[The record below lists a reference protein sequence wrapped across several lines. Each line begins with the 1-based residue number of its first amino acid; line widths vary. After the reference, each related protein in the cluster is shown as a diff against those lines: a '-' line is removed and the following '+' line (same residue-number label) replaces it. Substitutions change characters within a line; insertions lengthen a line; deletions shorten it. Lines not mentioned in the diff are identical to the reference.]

1 MTKEDFLQEIRIYDH
16 KIIEAIQDY
25 YLMERMVDWQ
35 NYVGQN
41 FKIYSSAF
49 IPISRALHAN
59 FVGLYTSLFDDRS
72 KYSISKLIDI
82 NKNEDW
88 YLIELDNIVVS
99 IDNLIN
105 NNKTKN
111 EVNCIIIPDN
121 QKTKTTD
128 LAQKWRD
135 KVLFHFD
142 KEAIKEDSFNKLQE
156 NYPLHVPEMLINLKC
171 LHNYINDIR
180 NLLGSPKSKIITEE
194 QSLDYVMMKIF
205 NINTCPKFGFDI
217 SFLKNDYKI

>member
-1 MTKEDFLQEIRIYDH
+1 MNKEEFLQEIRIYDH

-25 YLMERMVDWQ
+25 YLIERMVDWQ

-41 FKIYSSAF
+41 FKIYSSTF

-72 KYSISKLIDI
+72 KFSISKLINV

-88 YLIELDNIVVS
+88 YLKELDNIVVS

-111 EVNCIIIPDN
+111 EVNGIRIPDN
-121 QKTKTTD
+121 QKTRTTD

-142 KEAIKEDSFNKLQE
+142 EEAIKDDSFNKLQK
-156 NYPLHVPEMLINLKC
+156 NYPLHISEMLTNLKC

-180 NLLGSPKSKIITEE
+180 NLLGSQKSEIVTEE
-194 QSLDYVMMKIF
+194 QSLDYLMKKVF
-205 NINTCPKFGFDI
+205 NIKSCPLINFDI
-217 SFLKNDYKI
+217 GYLN